1 MEEIL
6 PHRGCIEPCQKLET
20 CYSTATSTGAG
31 FYFHQQYFTNLNVKK
46 NPLLFTTFL
55 GIHVLHFRGAPLSLG
70 LPSTQDHPSR
80 GRRGYSLGPNVKK
93 KTNNS
98 WLVLN
103 VFLIQRHLFL
113 SDNTPIN
120 LTQNIKYPTNAVFE
134 RQIPFPIP
142 SPRQI
147 HQPQPTSAE
156 EIYLSPRNAERKS
169 LEAQK

>member
-1 MEEIL
+1 M
-6 PHRGCIEPCQKLET
+6 
-20 CYSTATSTGAG
+20 
-31 FYFHQQYFTNLNVKK
+31 
-46 NPLLFTTFL
+46 
-55 GIHVLHFRGAPLSLG
+55 LHFRGAPLSLG